1 MNKDAVFLTN
11 GTCSP
16 QNKPGLKARGFW
28 QGWILTMMI
37 AFVATTLGK
46 MPGLSIMGSLVLA
59 ILLGIGYRALFDLPA
74 AYVPGIQFSSKKI
87 LRYGIILLGM
97 RLSLTEIIQAG
108 WGTLIV
114 AILSILVGM
123 VSVLGLA
130 RWLKMERRLSYL
142 TAAGTSICGA
152 AAVVAIAPQV
162 KAKEHETA
170 AAAATVALLGTLFTL
185 LDLSLLPLLPWS
197 SIERGIFLGGTL
209 HEIAHVVAASFPFD
223 TETQDRALIVKLTRV
238 ALLIPV
244 ALFVSILFQ
253 KFDAQ
258 ESTAGQQKTSIQIP
272 WFIFGFLGM
281 SALATYLTIPS
292 PVRDALVQSAY
303 FFLAMAMAGLGLSTD
318 LKTFRQLGVKAM
330 FVGLIGSLILSAF
343 DAVWVYVL
351 RP

>member
-1 MNKDAVFLTN
+1 MKTDAVFLSNTPS
-11 GTCSP
+11 TT
-16 QNKPGLKARGFW
+16 QDRALFKARSFW
-28 QGWILTMMI
+28 QGLVLTILL

-46 MPGLSIMGSLVLA
+46 MPGLSIMGALVLA
-59 ILLGIGYRALFDLPA
+59 ILLGIGYRALFDLPKTHLS
-74 AYVPGIQFSSKKI
+74 GIQFSSKKI

-97 RLSLTEIIQAG
+97 RLSLSDIAQAG

-114 AILSILVGM
+114 AVLSILVGM
-123 VSVLGLA
+123 VSVLLLA

-162 KAKEHETA
+162 KAKDHETA

-223 TETQDRALIVKLTRV
+223 TQTQDRALIVKLTRV

-244 ALFVSILFQ
+244 ALLVSILFQ
-253 KFDAQ
+253 KSDAQ
-258 ESTAGQQKTSIQIP
+258 ENADGQQKTNIHIP
-272 WFIFGFLGM
+272 WFIFGFLAM
-281 SALATYLTIPS
+281 SALGTYLSIPS
-292 PVRDALVQSAY
+292 PIRDTLVQGAY

-318 LKTFRQLGVKAM
+318 FKTFRQLGLKAM
-330 FVGLIGSLILSAF
+330 FVGFIGSLILSVF
-343 DAVWVYVL
+343 DAMWVYVL